1 MMMIRIA
8 VGCALLGLIGQPAT
22 ALAQSLAPG
31 KYSGTFSY
39 LWMDKPMQDMA
50 TLTIEKV
57 EGNQFEG
64 VAWLGNKT
72 CRVDTP
78 VRGKLDGDTLTVLGK
93 PVKEGCGIRWEL
105 KGNGTKFEGKTSGGN
120 TITLSK

>member
-1 MMMIRIA
+1 MQRIA
-8 VGCALLGLIGQPAT
+8 AGCALLGLLVQPLT
-22 ALAQSLAPG
+22 AGAQALAPG

-39 LWMDKPMQDMA
+39 LWMGKPMQDMA
-50 TLTIEKV
+50 TLTIETV
-57 EGNQFEG
+57 EGNQFQG

-78 VRGKLDGDTLTVLGK
+78 VRGRLDGETLTVTGK
-93 PVKEGCGIRWEL
+93 PVKEGCGIRWDL
-105 KGNGTKFEGKTSGGN
+105 KVDGAKFEGKTSGGN